1 MHNKPDLVLHICC
14 APDEAW
20 VVHSLYHQYSLH
32 CFFCNPNISPI
43 SEYELRLSEAKKTA
57 DIYGVPFYADTYE
70 PSAWEDAIAPYI
82 DTPEGG
88 LRCSQCFL
96 LRLRRTASFCQK
108 NGFKNF
114 TTVMSVSPHKKI
126 SMLNEAGHLAASEYG
141 CIYESCDFKKKNG
154 FLYSI
159 ELSKKL
165 GLYRQD
171 YCGCRLSK
179 IERENRRK
187 PVSNSLSKT

>member
-1 MHNKPDLVLHICC
+1 
-14 APDEAW
+14 
-20 VVHSLYHQYSLH
+20 
-32 CFFCNPNISPI
+32 
-43 SEYELRLSEAKKTA
+43 
-57 DIYGVPFYADTYE
+57 
-70 PSAWEDAIAPYI
+70 
-82 DTPEGG
+82 
-88 LRCSQCFL
+88 
-96 LRLRRTASFCQK
+96 
-108 NGFKNF
+108 
-114 TTVMSVSPHKKI
+114 MSVSPHKKI

-141 CIYESCDFKKKNG
+141 CIYESFDFKKKNG

>member
-96 LRLRRTASFCQK
+96 LRLRK
-108 NGFKNF
+108 NRQ
-114 TTVMSVSPHKKI
+114 
-126 SMLNEAGHLAASEYG
+126 
-141 CIYESCDFKKKNG
+141 
-154 FLYSI
+154 FLP
-159 ELSKKL
+159 EKWF
-165 GLYRQD
+165 
-171 YCGCRLSK
+171 
-179 IERENRRK
+179 
-187 PVSNSLSKT
+187 